1 MSGCRLPAI
10 SVSPAAFCLCV
21 FSSLKIKSKIW
32 TETLIAQGPA
42 LAEESETER
51 TCHLGK
57 LAAGAEPS
65 QTGCALPLWHWQAA
79 AAVALVLYRWTLD
92 CTSTCRNCSV
102 IVVLRRLY
110 RSTLHFSIPVR
121 FEIFKKNK
129 CIFNDDI
136 TSSSCLFSFYFLLK
150 IQQAHYYR
158 YII

>member
-79 AAVALVLYRWTLD
+79 AAVALVLYRWRLD

-121 FEIFKKNK
+121 FEIFTKNK
-129 CIFNDDI
+129 CI
-136 TSSSCLFSFYFLLK
+136 
-150 IQQAHYYR
+150 
-158 YII
+158 